1 LKHAS
6 VTEKRKLRDAV
17 PYWQKTPNI
26 SVRSNRHLTHR
37 HYDVVVV
44 GGGISGALVTQAL
57 TDGKRSIAIIDR
69 QKPVLGST
77 IASTAMLQHEI
88 DVPLFKLKKMM
99 KVQDA
104 ERVWLRSAAGVKG
117 LIALVRKL
125 DISCSMQPK
134 KALYLAGDDYGSR
147 ALSSEVEAR
156 KAIGLEATFLDRASL
171 MREFNIDRLAAIQSN
186 ISASAN
192 PGQLAAGIL
201 RICAKQGVEIISD
214 TEITDFVEVNG
225 KVALATSLGNVL
237 SASHVVFC
245 TGYEF
250 LKSLANKEHQIISTW
265 AITSRQAVK
274 APEWLQNYLVW
285 EASDPYLYFRSGPDG
300 RIIAGGEDEKSDD
313 AFEDEKK
320 SAQKGS
326 TIAKKVG
333 ALLGFDMGKPDYS
346 WSAAFG
352 STKLG
357 TPMIGAVPGHSN
369 VYAAMGY
376 GGNGITFSKIA
387 AEIIAAML
395 AGKDDPDAHV
405 FAFR

>member
-6 VTEKRKLRDAV
+6 VTEKRKLREAF

-26 SVRSNRHLTHR
+26 SVRSKRYPTRR

-44 GGGISGALVTQAL
+44 GGGISGALVAHAL
-57 TDGKRSIAIIDR
+57 IDGKRTIAVIDR

-88 DVPLFKLKKMM
+88 DVPLYKLKKMI
-99 KVQDA
+99 KAEDA

-117 LIALVRKL
+117 LIELVKNL

-147 ALSSEVEAR
+147 ALISEVEAR
-156 KAIGLEATFLDRASL
+156 KAIGLDATLLDRTAL
-171 MREFNIDRLAAIQSN
+171 MRRFGVDREAAIKSN

-192 PGQLAAGIL
+192 PAQLAAGIL
-201 RICAKQGVEIISD
+201 RVCQRQGVEIISD
-214 TEITDFVEVNG
+214 TEITDFVEINE
-225 KVALATSLGNVL
+225 KVALATSMGNVL
-237 SASHVVFC
+237 STSHVVFC

-265 AITSRQAVK
+265 AIASRQAAK
-274 APEWLQNYLVW
+274 APEWLRDYLVW

-300 RIIAGGEDEKSDD
+300 RIIAGGEDEPSDD

-320 SAQKGS
+320 RSQKSS

-357 TPMIGAVPGHSN
+357 TPMIGAVPGHAN
-369 VYAAMGY
+369 VYSAMGY

-387 AEIIAAML
+387 SEIIASML
-395 AGKDDPDAHV
+395 AGKDDPDADV